1 MRRPFF
7 VLFSAISSLCI
18 ASVAVPVN
26 SSAQATVA
34 TGSNVLTL
42 EQVIET
48 ANANYPA
55 IKAAQAHQKAAQGGI
70 AVAKTAYLPRTDV
83 LWQTDRATANN
94 ILGLLL
100 PQQTIPS
107 VTGSVLPSDSTRSAW
122 NSAGGALLSWQPFDF
137 GARGAKVDA
146 ARQGSEAATQAAALT
161 RLEVSANA
169 GSVFFDLAAAERLVI
184 VAQANVQRYESFN
197 KAVHVLVDNT
207 LRPGADASQADAQL
221 ALARNQLIQIQTQVV
236 LKRSVLAEYLQ
247 TTQANVII
255 DASRILAALPL
266 SDLQPA
272 GAANHPAVLEAH
284 ALSLQ
289 QEAQKRFLDRSY
301 VPVFSTSGMI
311 FGRGAGTNAS
321 GNFPGGTAGLAP
333 NVLNW
338 GAGVQVSFAAFDYF
352 NIRDQRRVQE
362 ANVVAEH
369 ARYNQSVSDVNAAL
383 ERAQATLAG
392 ARQLAANTPIE
403 LSAAQASEQQQQAR
417 YRSGLATVVDVAAA
431 EGVLAQA
438 EGDDAIARL
447 GVWRAELGVAAAQ
460 GDLQPFLQ
468 LLQSQAKGN

>member
-1 MRRPFF
+1 
-7 VLFSAISSLCI
+7 
-18 ASVAVPVN
+18 VPIN
-26 SSAQATVA
+26 SSAQATA
-34 TGSNVLTL
+34 AADSSVLTL

-48 ANANYPA
+48 ADANYPA
-55 IKAAQAHQKAAQGGI
+55 IKAAQAQQMAAQGEI
-70 AVAKTAYLPRTDV
+70 AVAKTVYLPHTDV
-83 LWQTDRATANN
+83 LWQTNRATANN

-107 VTGSVLPSDSTRSAW
+107 VTGSVLPSDPTRSAW

-137 GARGAKVDA
+137 GAREAKVEVA
-146 ARQGSEAATQAAALT
+146 HQGSEAAKEAAALT

-169 GSVFFDLAAAERLVI
+169 GSAFFDLAAAERLVV
-184 VAQANVQRYESFN
+184 VAQANVQRYESFD

-221 ALARNQLIQIQTQVV
+221 ALARNQLIQIQTQVA
-236 LKRSVLAEYLQ
+236 LRRSALAEYLQ
-247 TTQANVII
+247 TTQANTAI
-255 DASRILAALPL
+255 DASKVLAALPL

-272 GAANHPAVLEAH
+272 GATNHPAVLEEH

-301 VPVFSTSGMI
+301 VPVFSTSGMV

-321 GNFPGGTAGLAP
+321 GTFPGGSAGLAP
-333 NVLNW
+333 DVLNW
-338 GAGVQVSFAAFDYF
+338 GVGIQVSFAAFDYF
-352 NIRDQRRVQE
+352 NIRDRRRVQE
-362 ANVVAEH
+362 ANVLAEH
-369 ARYNQSVSDVNAAL
+369 ARYNQSVSDVNTAL
-383 ERAQATLAG
+383 ERAQATLSG

-403 LSAAQASEQQQQAR
+403 LSAAQASEQQQQVR

-438 EGDDAIARL
+438 EGDDGIARL